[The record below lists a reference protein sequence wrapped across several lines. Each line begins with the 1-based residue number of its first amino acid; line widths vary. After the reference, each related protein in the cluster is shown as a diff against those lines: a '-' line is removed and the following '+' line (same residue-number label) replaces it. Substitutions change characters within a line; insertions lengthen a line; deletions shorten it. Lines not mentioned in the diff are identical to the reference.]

1 MTEKRLLVRKV
12 HSCAPDGSAIIR
24 RETLEVNIVWPGE
37 SEPPSRGNYWDST
50 EWSILPKPMN
60 QEPKEKNGGEAY
72 KAREIWI
79 ANSRV
84 PKGNKI
90 CYSVAVI
97 RTSLNRVKRQLGEA
111 GYIRFVESPPK
122 TRKKARRK

>member
-1 MTEKRLLVRKV
+1 MAKR
-12 HSCAPDGSAIIR
+12 
-24 RETLEVNIVWPGE
+24 
-37 SEPPSRGNYWDST
+37 
-50 EWSILPKPMN
+50 
-60 QEPKEKNGGEAY
+60 